1 MIIPLSRPNLDK
13 KEITSV
19 TKTIYSGWITQGPK
33 VEEFEENF
41 SNYTGSKYVAAVSSC
56 TTGLH
61 LSLLAVGVQPGDLVI
76 TVSHSYIAT
85 ANAIRHAF
93 GEPVFVDVNRDN
105 YNMDYESLKILSKTN
120 VFQEMEIYI
129 SKITKN

>member
-41 SNYTGSKYVAAVSSC
+41 SNYTGSKYVDKSIKSRPQDC
-56 TTGLH
+56 
-61 LSLLAVGVQPGDLVI
+61 I
-76 TVSHSYIAT
+76 FRY
-85 ANAIRHAF
+85 
-93 GEPVFVDVNRDN
+93 
-105 YNMDYESLKILSKTN
+105 
-120 VFQEMEIYI
+120 
-129 SKITKN
+129 

>member
-41 SNYTGSKYVAAVSSC
+41 SNYTGSKYPES
-56 TTGLH
+56 
-61 LSLLAVGVQPGDLVI
+61 
-76 TVSHSYIAT
+76 IAPPQDC
-85 ANAIRHAF
+85 IFR
-93 GEPVFVDVNRDN
+93 
-105 YNMDYESLKILSKTN
+105 Y
-120 VFQEMEIYI
+120 
-129 SKITKN
+129 